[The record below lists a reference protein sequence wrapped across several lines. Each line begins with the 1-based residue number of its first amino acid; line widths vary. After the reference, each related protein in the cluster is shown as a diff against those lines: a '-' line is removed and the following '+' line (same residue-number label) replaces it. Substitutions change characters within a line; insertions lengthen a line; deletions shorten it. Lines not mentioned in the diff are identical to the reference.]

1 MLCCGEFCNNRKVV
15 NAAARAEARG
25 ESREKVQGR
34 LGGDEMRGEKNP
46 LAGSRRGAVVLGA

>member
-1 MLCCGEFCNNRKVV
+1 V

-46 LAGSRRGAVVLGA
+46 LAGSRRGAVVLGS